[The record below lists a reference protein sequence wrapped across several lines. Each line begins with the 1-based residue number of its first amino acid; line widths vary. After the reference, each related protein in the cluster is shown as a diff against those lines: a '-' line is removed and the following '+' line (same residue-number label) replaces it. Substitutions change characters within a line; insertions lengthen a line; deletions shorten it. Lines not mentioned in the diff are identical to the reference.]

1 MDYRTELTEQIER
14 IAAMP
19 PDTPEN
25 RRYCRAK
32 FMFEFLVDR
41 EAWLGCRDWDEL
53 DSLVQAAFMDG
64 LAWLESAAASTEVE

>member
-19 PDTPEN
+19 ADTPEN

-41 EAWLGCRDWDEL
+41 EAWLGCRDWGGL
-53 DSLVQAAFMDG
+53 SVVVQAAFMDS
-64 LAWLESAAASTEVE
+64 LAWLESTTADSKEK